1 MLVCLNLRSMILT
14 MNYTISSVGFLHF
27 FPYLC
32 KTGHLMEVRFL
43 GADLYRFFIPSPST
57 WSGDFVHRPGCNQRK
72 PSVLGRLTLTQR
84 DIALEELWTVILSD
98 QVNLPRKPF
107 LNRLRK
113 SRPYYM
119 VLAQPVSSNQHLA
132 WIWPIQ
138 GSVTE
143 MALGLPPSS
152 DLWMIIT

>member
-14 MNYTISSVGFLHF
+14 MNYTISRVGFLHF
-27 FPYLC
+27 FPNLC
-32 KTGHLMEVRFL
+32 KTDHLMEVRFL
-43 GADLYRFFIPSPST
+43 GADLYIFFIPSPST
-57 WSGDFVHRPGCNQRK
+57 WSGNFVHLSLAGWNWPRE
-72 PSVLGRLTLTQR
+72 TLSW
-84 DIALEELWTVILSD
+84 EELWTVILRD

-107 LNRLRK
+107 LNRPGK

-132 WIWPIQ
+132 RIWSTQ

-152 DLWMIIT
+152 DLWMIVT